1 MRQLTPPFLAALA
14 AVLLLASLPAAAFG
28 LFGAR
33 EVTAQ
38 FATQDGKPMANAEV
52 RVFAPGDAKKAVLT
66 GRTNTDGK
74 FTFEADR
81 DGFWSAEATSA
92 DQVARVMIRVGDDAQ
107 QQDRFSPFLLIGVLA
122 ILLAVAI
129 WYRLLRAR
137 NRRPRP

>member
-1 MRQLTPPFLAALA
+1 MRKLAPSLLAA
-14 AVLLLASLPAAAFG
+14 AVFLLASVPAAAFS
-28 LFGAR
+28 LFGTR

-38 FATQDGKPMANAEV
+38 FATQDGKPMANAAV
-52 RVFAPGDAKKAVLT
+52 RVFPPGDAKTPVLT
-66 GRTNTDGK
+66 GHTDAEGK

-81 DGFWSAEATSA
+81 DGFWSAEATGA
-92 DQVARVMIRVGDDAQ
+92 DQVARIMIRVGADGQQ
-107 QQDRFSPFLLIGVLA
+107 QQDSISPFLLIGILA

>member
-1 MRQLTPPFLAALA
+1 MRKLVIRFLCMLA
-14 AVLLLASLPAAAFG
+14 AVFLLAPSPSFAFG
-28 LFGAR
+28 LFGTR

-38 FATQDGKPMANAEV
+38 FATPDGKPMANAEV
-52 RVFAPGDAKKAVLT
+52 RVFAPGDTNKPVLT
-66 GRTNTDGK
+66 GRTNAEGK

-81 DGFWSAEATSA
+81 DGFWSAEATGA

-107 QQDRFSPFLLIGVLA
+107 PQYRFSPFLLIGVLA

>member
-1 MRQLTPPFLAALA
+1 MRKLAPHFVLTLLAVFLLAAPP
-14 AVLLLASLPAAAFG
+14 SAAFG
-28 LFGAR
+28 LFGTR

-52 RVFAPGDAKKAVLT
+52 HVFAPGDTKRPVLT
-66 GRTNTDGK
+66 GRTNGEGK

-81 DGFWSAEATSA
+81 DGFWSAEATDA
-92 DQVARVMIRVGDDAQ
+92 DQVARVMIRVGGDAQ
-107 QQDRFSPFLLIGVLA
+107 PQDRFSPFLLIGVLA

-129 WYRLLRAR
+129 WYRVLRAR